1 MFHSSVMT
9 KYTFSKLFSQDFP
22 HIIWKIVADP
32 IAKRLGIELRQPDS
46 TLPLFYSLDFSGN
59 TIHRAIAVSAKEWT
73 LDAIRADKLILKKVG
88 DYQPVKEGVRV
99 LDLQGNSLFSSEE
112 HILLHSEPDYLQL
125 RHRSFQSGFEQYV
138 DLTDF
143 RMSSQKPSLH
153 AQEEPAINIPVPYY
167 GELPDYLKT
176 VTRVDGLWLSRW
188 EDKFIWTYHRK
199 EKENYALILCLAD
212 ESELLY
218 STVLLEDMPKMIPQP
233 YFQIGNQ
240 IFLLSYNKQEIV
252 SYLL

>member
-1 MFHSSVMT
+1 MT

-22 HIIWKIVADP
+22 FIIWKIVADP
-32 IAKRLGIELRQPDS
+32 LAGRLGIELREPER
-46 TLPLFYSLDFSGN
+46 TLPVFYSLDFQGN
-59 TIHRAIAVSAKEWT
+59 IIHQAIEVATKEWT
-73 LDAIRADKLILKKVG
+73 LDAIRKDKLILKKVG
-88 DYQPVKEGVRV
+88 DYQPVKEGVLV
-99 LDLQGNSLFSSEE
+99 LDNQGNSLFNSEE
-112 HILLHSEPDYLQL
+112 HILLHTHQNYLEL

-143 RMSSQKPSLH
+143 RMSSQKPSL
-153 AQEEPAINIPVPYY
+153 AMPDEPAIEMPIPYY
-167 GELPDYLKT
+167 GELPDYLKA
-176 VTRVDGLWLSRW
+176 VTRADGIWLSRW
-188 EDKFIWTYHRK
+188 ADKFIWTYHRK